1 MPLKTKLSVIDP
13 ETGQI
18 VEADAIV
25 YLYGEAKKDK
35 GFVKVFHAF
44 IKDVVRDKELRPAL
58 DLLAYIMSEKLEKDS
73 LKFYMTAEEVV
84 RNLGISR
91 DTYYRWLKT
100 LMKKGYLV
108 RIDTNYYAIKPY
120 TIVIGKMANTEL
132 GFFEKP

>member
-13 ETGQI
+13 ESGNV

-84 RNLGISR
+84 KNLGISR

-100 LMKKGYLV
+100 LMGRGYLV

-120 TIVIGKMANTEL
+120 TVIIGKMANTEL
-132 GFFEKP
+132 YREV

>member
-13 ETGQI
+13 ETGQV

-25 YLYGEAKKDK
+25 YLYGEPKKDK
-35 GFVKVFHAF
+35 GFIKVFHAF

-58 DLLAYIMSEKLEKDS
+58 DLLAYIMSEKLEMNS
-73 LKFYMTAEEVV
+73 LKFYMTAEEVI

-132 GFFEKP
+132 YRD

>member
-35 GFVKVFHAF
+35 DFIKVFHAF

-84 RNLGISR
+84 RNLRISR
-91 DTYYRWLKT
+91 DTYYRWLKI

-108 RIDTNYYAIKPY
+108 RIDTNYYALKPY
-120 TIVIGKMANTEL
+120 TIVIGRMANTEL
-132 GFFEKP
+132 YRD

>member
-35 GFVKVFHAF
+35 DFIKVFHAF

-58 DLLAYIMSEKLEKDS
+58 DLLAYIMSEKLERDS

-84 RNLGISR
+84 RNLRISR
-91 DTYYRWLKT
+91 DTYYRWLKI

-108 RIDTNYYAIKPY
+108 RIDTNYYTLKPY
-120 TIVIGKMANTEL
+120 TIVIGRMANTEL
-132 GFFEKP
+132 YRD

>member
-1 MPLKTKLSVIDP
+1 MPMRVKLPIMDR
-13 ETGQI
+13 ETGQV

-58 DLLAYIMSEKLEKDS
+58 DLLAYIMSEKLERDS
-73 LKFYMTAEEVV
+73 LKFYMTAEEVI

-132 GFFEKP
+132 YRD

>member
-1 MPLKTKLSVIDP
+1 MALKTILSVIDP
-13 ETGQI
+13 KTGQV

-35 GFVKVFHAF
+35 DFVKVFHAF
-44 IKDVVRDKELRPAL
+44 IKDVVRDKELRPSL

-91 DTYYRWLKT
+91 DTYYRWLKI

-108 RIDTNYYAIKPY
+108 RIDTNYYTLNP
-120 TIVIGKMANTEL
+120 
-132 GFFEKP
+132 